1 MLNLFNYDF
10 DIEKDTKSGITDD
23 VIATQINKG
32 SLNGCTF
39 DTNGNVSVRKGLYIA
54 ENRNSKVIKDIKDNK
69 TITVWK
75 TMIYLFN
82 NLILRGRIDP
92 KKLNMSEE
100 DKKKII
106 QASVVYQATLQIYKK
121 CPSFKNVIEFY
132 WNKKIMVFK
141 HLGFG
146 FTRCKILSKITVLD
160 KSYVFDKE
168 PELFRVT
175 MSQALRD
182 IIRNIIAKDRN
193 YAPYLKEL
201 MDDSGVK
208 AELAVA
214 PQKIPGIDYPTQEEA
229 EQEAS
234 AEVEDQRYKN
244 DDLEISEDDVISKKA
259 KQISVLL
266 SAKEKLLKEINHLN
280 EELESKKMRL
290 NSVQT
295 DLENLIR

>member
-10 DIEKDTKSGITDD
+10 DLEKDTKSEIADG
-23 VIATQINKG
+23 VISVKINKG
-32 SLNGCTF
+32 ILNGCTF
-39 DTNGNVSVRKGLYIA
+39 DSNGNVSTRKGLYIIG
-54 ENRNSKVIKDIKDNK
+54 NVIKDIKNNK
-69 TITVWK
+69 AIAIWK
-75 TMIYLFN
+75 MMIYLFN

-121 CPSFKNVIEFY
+121 CPSFKNTIEFY
-132 WNKKIMVFK
+132 WNKKIMIFN

-146 FTRCKILSKITVLD
+146 FTRCKILSPSTVSG
-160 KSYVFDKE
+160 KSYIFGSE
-168 PELFRVT
+168 PEAFRTT

-201 MDDSGVK
+201 TDDAGVK

-214 PQKIPGIDYPTQEEA
+214 PQQIPGIDYTTQEEA

-266 SAKEKLLKEINHLN
+266 SAKEKLLKEINQLN
-280 EELESKKMRL
+280 KELESKKMRL